1 VSAVVEQLVPAVGAT
16 TVAAV
21 LERVRA
27 APARMPFGDDAVA
40 LGVALAAALQPHARR
55 HPELGALAFW
65 LRAASLRRLR
75 PAERPAV
82 RRVPRGLAFH
92 VPPSNVETMAA
103 YSLMLSLL
111 CGNANVVRVSPARGE
126 VGELLCAAL
135 GRTLA
140 APRFAAIEQATAVV
154 AYGHE
159 PEPTAEL
166 SSACDVR
173 LVWGG
178 DDTVRTIRAV
188 PLGVH
193 ARDLAF
199 ADRFSLAALSAP
211 AWLAA
216 TAAERD
222 VLAGR
227 LFSDVFWVDQQGCA
241 SPRLLAWCGD
251 SAGEASGDLFAR
263 LQAEIE
269 RRGYL
274 LPTAAVTAKL
284 AAVAGAA
291 IDLPVG
297 RVRRISNELFVAEL
311 EHLDRL
317 PREIAE
323 AGLLFEA
330 RLGSLAEL
338 APLLARADQT
348 LVTHGFGAGE
358 LAGLVDAA
366 AGRGLDRIVPL
377 GTALSFSHRWDGMDL
392 VEELTRGV
400 VVEAA

>member
-1 VSAVVEQLVPAVGAT
+1 VSAVVEQLVPATGAT
-16 TVAAV
+16 TVATV
-21 LERVRA
+21 LERLRR
-27 APARMPFGDDAVA
+27 APARTPFGED
-40 LGVALAAALQPHARR
+40 ALAFGATLAEVLRPHARR

-65 LRAASLRRLR
+65 LRPASLRRLR
-75 PAERPAV
+75 PAAAGRV
-82 RRVPRGLAFH
+82 RRVARGLAFH
-92 VPPSNVETMAA
+92 VPPSNVETMSV
-103 YSLMLSLL
+103 YSLMLSLV
-111 CGNANVVRVSPARGE
+111 CGNANVVRVSPGRGE
-126 VGELLCAAL
+126 VGELLCAVLRETLSRFPAL
-135 GRTLA
+135 ER
-140 APRFAAIEQATAVV
+140 ATSLV

-159 PEPTAEL
+159 PDPTAEL
-166 SSACDVR
+166 SDACDVR

-178 DDTVRTIRAV
+178 DDTVRTIRAA
-188 PLGVH
+188 PLSVH

-216 TAAERD
+216 ADAQRD
-222 VLAGR
+222 LLAGR
-227 LFSDVFWVDQQGCA
+227 LFADVFWFDQQGCA

-251 SAGEASGDLFAR
+251 GAAEASADLFAR

-269 RRGYL
+269 RRGYA
-274 LPTAAVTAKL
+274 LPAAAVTAKL

-297 RVRRISNELFVAEL
+297 RVRRLSNELFVAEL
-311 EHLDRL
+311 EQLERL

-348 LVTHGFGAGE
+348 LVTHGFDAGQ
-358 LAGLVDAA
+358 LAELVDAA

-392 VEELTRGV
+392 VDELTRGV

>member
-1 VSAVVEQLVPAVGAT
+1 MSAAVEQLVPATGAT

-21 LERVRA
+21 VERLRG
-27 APARMPFGDDAVA
+27 APARAPFAEE
-40 LGVALAAALQPHARR
+40 ALAFGAALAGALQPHARR

-65 LRAASLRRLR
+65 LRPASLRRVR
-75 PAERPAV
+75 PAAAGPV
-82 RRVPRGLAFH
+82 RRAARGLAFH
-92 VPPSNVETMAA
+92 LPPSNVETMSV
-103 YSLMLSLL
+103 YSLVLSLL
-111 CGNANVVRVSPARGE
+111 CGNANAVRVSPARGE

-135 GRTLA
+135 RETL
-140 APRFAAIEQATAVV
+140 PRFAALAQATAVV

-178 DDTVRTIRAV
+178 DDTVRTIRAA

-216 TAAERD
+216 APEQRD
-222 VLAGR
+222 VLAAR
-227 LFSDVFWVDQQGCA
+227 LFADVFWFDQQGCA

-251 SAGEASGDLFAR
+251 GAAQASADLFAR

-269 RRGYL
+269 RRGYA

-284 AAVAGAA
+284 AAVAAAA

-311 EHLDRL
+311 ESLERL

-338 APLLARADQT
+338 APLLDRADQT
-348 LVTHGFGAGE
+348 LVTHGFAAEE
-358 LAGLVDAA
+358 LAGLADAA

-377 GTALSFSHRWDGMDL
+377 GTALRFSHRWDGMDL

-400 VVEAA
+400 VVEAG